1 MLFSKSSDAQ
11 NRLDGTEMPSPVP
24 QSLLVGRWWWAT
36 TALAAFGFAAS
47 FIANSTKRPAAEAP
61 GLVSAGIALAG
72 FGLIV
77 AYAVI
82 QLWRGKLS
90 GRLSLTWCGLII
102 GLPLLT
108 RGFRLGLFAAL
119 ILIGVAL
126 LWTPGSIKY
135 FAPQSKAAREVRKA
149 ERLARKSG
157 S

>member
-1 MLFSKSSDAQ
+1 MPFKKTRD
-11 NRLDGTEMPSPVP
+11 TENPLGNTANPVQLP
-24 QSLLVGRWWWAT
+24 QSLVVGRWWWAV

-47 FIANSTKRPAAEAP
+47 LIVNSLKRPAAEAP

-77 AYAVI
+77 GYAVI
-82 QLWRGKLS
+82 RLWRGKLS

-102 GLPLLT
+102 GIPLLT

-135 FAPQSKAAREVRKA
+135 FAPQAKAAREVRKA